1 MPPRSASLSV
11 RSEMIIREVTKVVDI
26 KVSNNKNIMIDFRGD
41 DNKNSAP
48 IILYQRIIVYVY
60 I

>member
-1 MPPRSASLSV
+1 MRPRSASLSV
-11 RSEMIIREVTKVVDI
+11 RSEMIIREVTKVVNI

-48 IILYQRIIVYVY
+48 IIPYPRIIVYV
-60 I
+60 